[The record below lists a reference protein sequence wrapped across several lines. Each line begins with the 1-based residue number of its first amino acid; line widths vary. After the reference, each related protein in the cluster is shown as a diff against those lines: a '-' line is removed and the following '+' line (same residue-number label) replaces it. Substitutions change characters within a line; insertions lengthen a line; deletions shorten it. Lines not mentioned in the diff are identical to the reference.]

1 MSKKCSLRVTA
12 LVGMDRQIS
21 VLLFLVNWE

>member
-12 LVGMDRQIS
+12 LVGMDRQTS

>member
-21 VLLFLVNWE
+21 VLFFLVNQE